1 MKQRTQR
8 ICSVLLLFCLLLPLA
23 TACKGKGGGT
33 DTAPVTEEPTA
44 GQEEDSWMNIWDAD
58 ADFVPLSDDRS
69 LDTAGTQADGSWFD
83 SFSGKRN
90 PYWSPTGQFKMKDG
104 KMVMTA
110 SDPNRQIF
118 VTRASY
124 QYRTGRQYICRTTL
138 LFLR

>member
-1 MKQRTQR
+1 
-8 ICSVLLLFCLLLPLA
+8 
-23 TACKGKGGGT
+23 
-33 DTAPVTEEPTA
+33 
-44 GQEEDSWMNIWDAD
+44 MNIWDAD

-83 SFSGKRN
+83 SFSAKRN

-118 VTRASY
+118 VTRGITPAENFEVECRLKYDYWGADQGLRSGLA
-124 QYRTGRQYICRTTL
+124 TGGSRFIFMNPRSG
-138 LFLR
+138 